1 MDIKITGRNVEINDS
16 IKDRVESRLLPV
28 IGDYPRVESCHV
40 ICTNE
45 KYRFTAAVVVQGRD
59 KMHLEAEETSSD
71 LYASIDA
78 AADRID
84 KQLRK
89 SRDKMIARGQER
101 QRLADAE
108 PPPAGL

>member
-59 KMHLEAEETSSD
+59 KMHLEAEETSND

-101 QRLADAE
+101 HRLADAE
-108 PPPAGL
+108 PPAGM

>member
-16 IKDRVESRLLPV
+16 IKEYVEGRLLPV
-28 IGDYPRVESCHV
+28 LADYPRVESCHA

-45 KYRFTAAVVVQGRD
+45 KYRYTAALVIQGRD
-59 KMHLEAEETSSD
+59 KMRMEAEETTND
-71 LYASIDA
+71 LYAAIDA
-78 AADRID
+78 AVLRLD

-108 PPPAGL
+108 PPPQG